1 LVTSGASHQQQ
12 ASSSSITASSTHLSS
27 PSTTAQQQPPTTQQQ
42 SSAESIVSGGGSCIA
57 DLQREI
63 KILRESSVSRKEYE
77 DLRRQISELRDALEA
92 QKSASRTLV
101 NELINDMAED
111 RKKLAT
117 LQIEIDRLRKL
128 TTTV

>member
-12 ASSSSITASSTHLSS
+12 QASSSSSTSSSTHLSS
-27 PSTTAQQQPPTTQQQ
+27 PSTTAQQQHPTTQQ
-42 SSAESIVSGGGSCIA
+42 SSAESIVSGGGSCSA

-63 KILRESSVSRKEYE
+63 RILRESSVSKREYE
-77 DLRRQISELRDALEA
+77 DLRRQVSELRDALEA